1 MQHSNLIHGLPCKF
15 MAIDGFELEGHIW
28 KSDGQP
34 HTALLINPATGVVAR
49 YYSRYAAY
57 LARFGFLVLTYDYRG
72 IGLSK
77 PKSLRGFRATKHDWG
92 ALDCEAAIQ
101 FLHLTAPNIPMMA
114 VCHSIGGF
122 ALGLAPSAS
131 RISRALFVGCQYAYW
146 NDYRPLLRVPMWMNW
161 HVVMPILTKIFG
173 YFPGKTLRWLEDLPA
188 GVAMEWATRFD
199 PVFHKRYDRLS
210 HATIPA
216 DGSELEARMGA
227 IRADILAIADKN
239 DPFATP
245 SATAR
250 LLSYFK
256 NCNREFVR
264 INRRKSKLPK
274 LGHFGFFHDR
284 FKATLW
290 PKSLVWLQGECHSW
304 DSLLFDVETKKF
316 R

>member
-1 MQHSNLIHGLPCKF
+1 
-15 MAIDGFELEGHIW
+15 
-28 KSDGQP
+28 
-34 HTALLINPATGVVAR
+34 
-49 YYSRYAAY
+49 
-57 LARFGFLVLTYDYRG
+57 
-72 IGLSK
+72 
-77 PKSLRGFRATKHDWG
+77 
-92 ALDCEAAIQ
+92 
-101 FLHLTAPNIPMMA
+101 
-114 VCHSIGGF
+114 
-122 ALGLAPSAS
+122 
-131 RISRALFVGCQYAYW
+131 
-146 NDYRPLLRVPMWMNW
+146 
-161 HVVMPILTKIFG
+161 
-173 YFPGKTLRWLEDLPA
+173 
-188 GVAMEWATRFD
+188 
-199 PVFHKRYDRLS
+199 
-210 HATIPA
+210 
-216 DGSELEARMGA
+216 MGA

-290 PKSLVWLQGECHSW
+290 PQSLVWLQGECLSW